1 MHKSKAIPKLHTNYM
16 HHFCLV
22 SVVLFGTGKVKL
34 VKLYSLVWT
43 HDKFRWG
50 MSYFANS
57 ILIFSKLL

>member
-43 HDKFRWG
+43 HDLDLNLGGVRVTL
-50 MSYFANS
+50 
-57 ILIFSKLL
+57 LIQF